1 MQIIT
6 AYKSHHYVLK
16 LWSHWSIWSFNIIL
30 LLASTKK
37 LTPFFKTIWNFKN
50 SSKQCKCEL
59 LFSSYTHHSHLVSD
73 ISGWGPPFYTHPSV
87 PNPSTQSHCHLR
99 ERVKTNACSVTL
111 SCLTVTP
118 WTAAH
123 QDPLSMGFLRQ
134 EYWNG
139 LPFPPPGDL
148 PNSGTEPTSLAS
160 PALAGGF
167 LPTVT
172 PGKPKNKCH
181 LHKTTQLYMLI
192 SMSQLATPNL
202 LIRSTATFHSPQ
214 NCGAF
219 PFISEHAIQMLLEQK
234 LYGPVS
240 VFLAWRLS
248 PKLYRLHSK
257 THHQWPDEWPIVINY
272 MSCSWILETN
282 QSLTG
287 HIICKYFLPFCGL
300 SFHFVYGILCCAK
313 GFGFN

>member
-1 MQIIT
+1 
-6 AYKSHHYVLK
+6 
-16 LWSHWSIWSFNIIL
+16 
-30 LLASTKK
+30 
-37 LTPFFKTIWNFKN
+37 
-50 SSKQCKCEL
+50 
-59 LFSSYTHHSHLVSD
+59 
-73 ISGWGPPFYTHPSV
+73 
-87 PNPSTQSHCHLR
+87 
-99 ERVKTNACSVTL
+99 
-111 SCLTVTP
+111 
-118 WTAAH
+118 
-123 QDPLSMGFLRQ
+123 MGFLRQ

-219 PFISEHAIQMLLEQK
+219 PFISEHAIQMLLGQGGRFKRGLMWRMVKASKAE
-234 LYGPVS
+234 LGHRPVFPS
-240 VFLAWRLS
+240 QR
-248 PKLYRLHSK
+248 
-257 THHQWPDEWPIVINY
+257 
-272 MSCSWILETN
+272 
-282 QSLTG
+282 
-287 HIICKYFLPFCGL
+287 
-300 SFHFVYGILCCAK
+300 
-313 GFGFN
+313 